1 MKNNFQKL
9 EEEIIQQYGEPPM
22 KIKENID
29 NTMGIFGIFSVI
41 IDLFITKMI
50 NTIVCMSQ
58 MSDHAKNKNID

>member
-29 NTMGIFGIFSVI
+29 NTVGIFGIFSVI